1 MYDHHKKAIEDITNK
16 LKVKEEI
23 LGIIMGGSV
32 AHGFANKESDIDI
45 MNNFIDDKS
54 EKNANSL
61 YELIMNFNKWESESK
76 PWNIQFMIDSELTWL
91 DGFVPVGDI

>member
-1 MYDHHKKAIEDITNK
+1 MYEHHKKAIKDITNK

-32 AHGFANKESDIDI
+32 AHGFASKESDIDI
-45 MNNFIDDKS
+45 MIVLSDEDYKKS
-54 EKNANSL
+54 LEEKNMGY
-61 YELIMNFNKWESESK
+61 YEEEIC
-76 PWNIQFMIDSELTWL
+76 PWDGGYV